1 MKSGT
6 TWKTT
11 IRFTIQNGSP
21 RNLPVRHCVL
31 QNTVERGCKRNQSL
45 QLHEQS
51 YPQLLIYAN
60 SVRLTSEPVSIMW
73 VG

>member
-1 MKSGT
+1 MKPGT
-6 TWKTT
+6 TWKIA

-21 RNLPVRHCVL
+21 RNLSVRHCVL
-31 QNTVERGCKRNQSL
+31 QNTVERGCKWKQSL

-51 YPQLLIYAN
+51 DPQSLIYAN